1 MLFLLKHDLNS
12 IHKEAISVF
21 GWIFGGWLWFG
32 LLVGHYGGIRFPI
45 AVVVIVKFL
54 ARIVKLFSKIQKRD
68 RQSLYLKWQHSIS
81 KYMFADPRD
90 YQIVFLGSFL
100 GLGIMTRDW
109 SIRPELVFSL
119 MLSCCLTQLVLSSLV
134 KSTENIWLTLKS
146 ALITTLGL
154 SLLLRA
160 DRVSTMILAG
170 CLAIASKFI
179 FTVERKHWFNPGNFG
194 IIAALLLTPDAWVSP
209 GQWGSDWWYLL
220 LFIGMGGVV
229 LQRVGRW
236 DTSVAFLGSYA
247 GLEIARNIWLGF
259 PLDVCIHKL
268 MSGSL
273 LLFAL
278 FMITDP
284 RSIPNARSTRIIW
297 SIAIAILAFILRN
310 YFYINEAIFFA
321 LFAISPLT
329 LALDKL
335 WAAPQFNWHSFDR
348 TKTT

>member
-1 MLFLLKHDLNS
+1 LS
-12 IHKEAISVF
+12 
-21 GWIFGGWLWFG
+21 
-32 LLVGHYGGIRFPI
+32 VGHCGGIRSPI
-45 AVVVIVKFL
+45 AVVVVVKFSAL
-54 ARIVKLFSKIQKRD
+54 IVKLFSKIQERD
-68 RQSLYLKWQHSIS
+68 RQSLYLEWQHSIS
-81 KYMFADPRD
+81 NYMFADPRD

-109 SIRPELVFSL
+109 SIRPELIFSL
-119 MLSCCLTQLVLSSLV
+119 ILSCCLTQLVLSSLV
-134 KSTENIWLTLKS
+134 KSTENPWLTLKS
-146 ALITTLGL
+146 ALITSLGL

-179 FTVERKHWFNPGNFG
+179 FTVERKHWFNPANFG
-194 IIAALLLTPDAWVSP
+194 IMAALLLTPDAWVSP
-209 GQWGSDWWYLL
+209 GQWGNDWWYLL

-247 GLEIARNIWLGF
+247 GLEIARNIWLGL
-259 PLDVCIHKL
+259 PPDVCIHKL
-268 MSGSL
+268 MNGSL

-310 YFYINEAIFFA
+310 YFYINEAIFIA
-321 LFAISPLT
+321 LFALSPLT
-329 LALDKL
+329 IALDKF
-335 WAAPQFNWHSFDR
+335 WIAPQFNWHSFDR